1 MVIVSIFVLRAL
13 LVKVMFGHEISKKVK
28 DPERFDIVIFKYP
41 DDESQLFIK
50 RLIGLPGETV
60 ELSKDADKDEKP
72 AGAAAEA
79 GVAMDYGSGQGVNVD
94 AINALKNRYAGNG
107 GTPGKY

>member
-1 MVIVSIFVLRAL
+1 MLNVLLTA
-13 LVKVMFGHEISKKVK
+13 KK
-28 DPERFDIVIFKYP
+28 PQLRFFP
-41 DDESQLFIK
+41 GGRLF
-50 RLIGLPGETV
+50 

-79 GVAMDYGSGQGVNVD
+79 GVAMNYGSGQGVNAD